1 MRSFCNFC
9 NLKKVVHSLLRK
21 VVLKKYLVNFS
32 KASIVEFSYNIVND
46 RCWGDWPTTLPI
58 GDFAKNIF
66 WGVSWILSQCHFCNT
81 YEYLVLVGCFENS
94 SVLFLKRSI
103 HPLVF
108 WTKFQWLLGNY
119 LRRNAVYI
127 TLQGI
132 LQLYYAGKWTS
143 AQYFPGSIATF
154 QRWWRWWWWIVFV
167 VWLTDERR
175 SALFRAGTIVRD
187 PHHRE
192 APTRREQCQA

>member
-1 MRSFCNFC
+1 MLRRLAYNLANRGLCQEYFPGSFLNSFTVPF
-9 NLKKVVHSLLRK
+9 LQHL
-21 VVLKKYLVNFS
+21 
-32 KASIVEFSYNIVND
+32 
-46 RCWGDWPTTLPI
+46 
-58 GDFAKNIF
+58 
-66 WGVSWILSQCHFCNT
+66 WISN
-81 YEYLVLVGCFENS
+81 CFENS

-154 QRWWRWWWWIVFV
+154 QRWWQWWWWIVFV

-187 PHHRE
+187 LHHRE
-192 APTRREQCQA
+192 APTLREQCQA